1 MLDKRQIYETIMS
14 DVVFCHSCVCYSS
27 FQPIRVC
34 VLGPPAVG
42 KSTVCEYICQHYKLH
57 HISLKEIVSET
68 ISQLVSFAQTTHI

>member
-1 MLDKRQIYETIMS
+1 M
-14 DVVFCHSCVCYSS
+14 CVCYSS

-42 KSTVCEYICQHYKLH
+42 KSAVCEHICQHYKLH

-68 ISQLVSFAQTTHI
+68 IAQLASFPQTTHIRSAFASLLHFETVFDQL